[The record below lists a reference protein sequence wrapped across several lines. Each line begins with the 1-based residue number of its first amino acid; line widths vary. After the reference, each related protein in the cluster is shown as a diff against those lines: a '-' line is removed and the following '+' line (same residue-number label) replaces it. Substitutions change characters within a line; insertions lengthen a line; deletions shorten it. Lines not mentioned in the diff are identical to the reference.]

1 MQGTIKENEK
11 FSVQLLHTQAWWLLQ
26 VGAHYLKD
34 LFDMFVMEP
43 AKDAAVD
50 SAVDATGTQ
59 GYVNSYNSMQYQAQR
74 FAANGQN
81 MLNQFNRNR

>member
-1 MQGTIKENEK
+1 MFVLSKLCNC
-11 FSVQLLHTQAWWLLQ
+11 WLLQ

-59 GYVNSYNSMQYQAQR
+59 TYVDSYTRMQHQAQR
-74 FAANGQN
+74 LAMNGQN
-81 MLNQFNRNR
+81 MYNQFNQKK